1 MKAYRQQTRGV
12 GYHMKLIIIIV
23 IITLIVIG
31 FIGIRSL
38 SKSTPLDT
46 DGGFASLED
55 LPRLVEKIKSE
66 GGNGSFWVVLVPE
79 TAGNDGYSANLQVSI
94 ANNTIGLDWVLIAE
108 RNIKDKSKF
117 HSIIAEHGLEAK
129 ALSGNGVNYIRVED
143 SKDFPG
149 LSKDILERI
158 YGVNESTR
166 MNLIITGF
174 TWP

>member
-1 MKAYRQQTRGV
+1 MGSKAMTR
-12 GYHMKLIIIIV
+12 
-23 IITLIVIG
+23 
-31 FIGIRSL
+31 
-38 SKSTPLDT
+38 
-46 DGGFASLED
+46 
-55 LPRLVEKIKSE
+55 
-66 GGNGSFWVVLVPE
+66 GNGSFWVVLVPE
-79 TAGNDGYSANLQVSI
+79 TAENNGYSANLQVSI
-94 ANNTIGLDWVLIAE
+94 ANNTISLDWVLIAE

-117 HSIIAEHGLEAK
+117 LSIVTKHGLEAK
-129 ALSGNGVNYIRVED
+129 ALSGNGVNYLRVED